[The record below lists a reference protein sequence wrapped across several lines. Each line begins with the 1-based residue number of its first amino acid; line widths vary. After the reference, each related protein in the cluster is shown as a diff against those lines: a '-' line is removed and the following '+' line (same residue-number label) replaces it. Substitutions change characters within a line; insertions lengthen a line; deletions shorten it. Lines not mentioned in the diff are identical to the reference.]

1 MPSKHSSALSLGP
14 VGKRVSSISCSL
26 GLHTWAC
33 PPPPPPRPRQ
43 HGASVRPA
51 VCPPRDGSAPR
62 KRPPI
67 AWDWGT
73 CALAQAALLGALAE
87 GRGALQGATLVVVLE
102 DGRGELF
109 QAAAQQ
115 VRSLLG
121 PLVAGK
127 LPAPSY
133 EVEKRI

>member
-14 VGKRVSSISCSL
+14 VGKRVSSVSCSL

-33 PPPPPPRPRQ
+33 SPPTPTQAQAARSICSPSSLPT
-43 HGASVRPA
+43 G
-51 VCPPRDGSAPR
+51 DGSTPR
-62 KRPPI
+62 KRPPT
-67 AWDWGT
+67 AQARGT
-73 CALAQAALLGALAE
+73 CALAQAALLGALAG

-115 VRSLLG
+115 VCSLLG
-121 PLVAGK
+121 PLMAGK
-127 LPAPSY
+127 LPAPSC
-133 EVEKRI
+133 EVEERI